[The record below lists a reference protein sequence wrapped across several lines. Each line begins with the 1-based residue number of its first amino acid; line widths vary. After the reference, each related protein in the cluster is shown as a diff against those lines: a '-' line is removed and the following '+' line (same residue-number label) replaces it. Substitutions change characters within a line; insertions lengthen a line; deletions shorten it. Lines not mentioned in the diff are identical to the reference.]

1 MFWAK
6 VKVLV
11 IRKITMIGSTNK
23 CPFEPPL
30 GYVWGSKRAL
40 VKMILNGRGHAPL
53 QETVP
58 ESFSSD
64 AVIGSRNKCPF
75 QALLR
80 DVSGSRKVLVK
91 MEQNNII
98 WSLSDTMTIRD
109 FSNKGP

>member
-1 MFWAK
+1 MVVVAHHYKKLF
-6 VKVLV
+6 
-11 IRKITMIGSTNK
+11 
-23 CPFEPPL
+23 
-30 GYVWGSKRAL
+30 
-40 VKMILNGRGHAPL
+40 
-53 QETVP
+53 P

-91 MEQNNII
+91 MEQSNII